1 MTEVAVSIP
10 RGASCSAALRLL
22 GDERLARRVGDGDAR
37 AFAVIYDRH
46 HQALFRFCRSIL
58 GNPDDAADALQNTML
73 AAFRSLRGEPRGIA
87 LKPWLYRIAHNES
100 VSLLRRR
107 PPTEPVNETDGIVP
121 GPHSDAALRE
131 RMRTLVADLRSLPD
145 RPRGAL
151 VMRELSGLEYE
162 QIGAALGISQAA
174 AKQAVYE
181 ARKALAELAEGRA
194 MDCESV
200 RRSISDHDGRRLRA
214 RKLRAHLRHCA
225 GCRTFEEGLGVRR
238 ADLRALAPP
247 LPAAAAAAMLQTI
260 VGGGSVGGTGA
271 GPLALFGSLGAELG
285 GAGTVIKGVAAGTL
299 AAAAGIGAVELV
311 ELDGDSG
318 RRPGAGSAGVQAPS
332 SLAPERESRY
342 RLEPAGAERSRAE
355 RPAPLKERSGGHA
368 RTAERRTDERDA
380 STAAPAAGAAARE
393 GSAAAAPGPTGGA
406 ETGAEAS
413 ERGSA
418 IGGSYA
424 GGGGSSGPAR
434 VSGSVAGG
442 PGEEIA
448 PDRGSLGPGAAEQP
462 ASPGAP

>member
-1 MTEVAVSIP
+1 M
-10 RGASCSAALRLL
+10 
-22 GDERLARRVGDGDAR
+22 
-37 AFAVIYDRH
+37 IYDRH

-73 AAFRSLRGEPRGIA
+73 AAFRSLRDEPRGIA

-100 VSLLRRR
+100 ISLLRRR
-107 PPTEPVNETDGIVP
+107 RPTEPVDETDGIVP
-121 GPHSDAALRE
+121 GPDSDAVLRE

-162 QIGAALGISQAA
+162 QVGAALGISQAA

-181 ARKALAELAEGRA
+181 ARRALGELAEGRA
-194 MDCESV
+194 MDCEIV

-225 GCRTFEEGLGVRR
+225 GCRAFEEGLAVRR

-260 VGGGSVGGTGA
+260 LGGGSAGGTGA

-285 GAGTVIKGVAAGTL
+285 GAGTVVKSVAAGTL
-299 AAAAGIGAVELV
+299 AAAAGIGAAELV
-311 ELDGDSG
+311 ELDGDRSG
-318 RRPGAGSAGVQAPS
+318 RPDAGSAGVQAPS
-332 SLAPERESRY
+332 SLAPERESGDT
-342 RLEPAGAERSRAE
+342 LEPSGAGPSRAE
-355 RPAPLKERSGGHA
+355 RPAPLREGTSGRDG
-368 RTAERRTDERDA
+368 TERRTDESDA
-380 STAAPAAGAAARE
+380 RAGAPAAPADGAAARDR
-393 GSAAAAPGPTGGA
+393 SAAAPGPAAGA
-406 ETGAEAS
+406 DAGPAAS

-418 IGGSYA
+418 IAGSYSA
-424 GGGGSSGPAR
+424 GGDGAARSSR
-434 VSGSVAGG
+434 SVADGS
-442 PGEEIA
+442 GEELDS
-448 PDRGSLGPGAAEQP
+448 PDWGFLGSRALEQP
-462 ASPGAP
+462 ASPGAH